1 MDGHIL
7 FANPTLIR
15 LLGEKSADECLGK
28 HFPTAY
34 YPPLMA
40 RKLQKEVM
48 PALLRDGHWHGELE
62 LVTADGRRVPT
73 DENFFII
80 RDKQG
85 QPRYIADILTD
96 ITERKQIERQMLRTQ
111 RLESIGTLAGGIA
124 HDLNNALA
132 PIIISVEMLRSEY
145 PLETQMLEIIQTSTK
160 RAADM
165 VKQLLTFAKGAEGM
179 RTPLQLGRLVK
190 EMKKIMEG
198 SFPKN
203 LKLKVQC
210 DPKLPTVLGEA
221 TQLHQVLMNLCVN
234 ARDAMPHGGT
244 LTLEAMSQMVDA
256 TYASSVPDAKPG
268 DYVAL
273 RVRDTGTGIPPEIID
288 RIFEPFFTTKGPDK
302 GTGLGLS
309 TVMGIIKGH
318 DGFLQ
323 VQSQPG
329 QGSTFTAFL
338 PVHSAGSDTE
348 HIIKAAA
355 GFRGQGE
362 TILIVEDDDSVRK
375 VVCAVLRRLNFNPLA
390 ATDGADGLLRALENR
405 AELRAVITDLH
416 MPHMDGLAFVRA
428 LRRMLPD
435 IPVAV
440 ASGRMEEAMAEELK
454 TLGVTCWLTKPFTE
468 PELAETLK
476 TFFAPK

>member
-1 MDGHIL
+1 
-7 FANPTLIR
+7 
-15 LLGEKSADECLGK
+15 
-28 HFPTAY
+28 
-34 YPPLMA
+34 
-40 RKLQKEVM
+40 
-48 PALLRDGHWHGELE
+48 
-62 LVTADGRRVPT
+62 
-73 DENFFII
+73 
-80 RDKQG
+80 
-85 QPRYIADILTD
+85 
-96 ITERKQIERQMLRTQ
+96 
-111 RLESIGTLAGGIA
+111 
-124 HDLNNALA
+124 
-132 PIIISVEMLRSEY
+132 
-145 PLETQMLEIIQTSTK
+145 
-160 RAADM
+160 
-165 VKQLLTFAKGAEGM
+165 LTFAKGAEGM